1 MTSLRNIAAIFGKE
15 WRQYFAS
22 PIAWVAL
29 TMWTLLFG
37 GFFYINVAVFLEMSM
52 SGQRFGGGLSLNEI
66 VIARA
71 LYGQS

>member
-37 GFFYINVAVFLEMSM
+37 VGLIFY
-52 SGQRFGGGLSLNEI
+52 
-66 VIARA
+66 VIWYAAAKDQTVYLDATKIR
-71 LYGQS
+71 